1 VSVREAPPADAGT
14 AARVPRADLAA
25 AGAALGLLV
34 LACVAGAGLYLAGRP
49 VHASSAPF
57 TAHWFPHVGPGTPL
71 ALAVAALVGWHGPRL
86 AARLSWRPLLAAG
99 YAAAIAWILSLALID
114 GWQRGLAGR
123 LTTSDEY
130 LSEVGGV
137 TDVPAMLRGF
147 TGRILAFQPD
157 SWTTHVAG
165 HPPGALLVFVGL
177 DRVGLGGGT
186 WAALVCVAV
195 GALIA
200 VAIPVTIRAL
210 GDETAARAA
219 VPFLVLLPG
228 AVWIGVSADGMFAGV
243 TATGLA
249 LLAVAATRRHAA
261 AGFGAGLLLAFGLYL
276 SYGLTLIAVPALAV
290 LLLAR
295 RRRPLPW
302 LAIGAACGGG
312 AAVVA
317 AFTFAGF
324 SWLDGYHL
332 VVVRYYQGIAS
343 ERPYAYWIWAD
354 LALVIAS
361 AGPAA
366 AVLLRRAALDTN
378 LPALLRRPRQL
389 ANSGPAA
396 LPPFAAPARRPRPV
410 ADSGPFAALQR
421 LPRQLADSGP
431 FAALQR
437 LPRLLANSGPFAALQ
452 RQERLLA
459 DSRPAA
465 PLPFAT
471 SRRYPRLLA
480 GLGPASLLP
489 LAALAA
495 ILAADLSGLS
505 KAEVERIWLPFAVW
519 LTAGATLLPAPSR
532 RFWLIV
538 QASVAL
544 LVNHLLLTTW

>member
-1 VSVREAPPADAGT
+1 MSVREAPPASAGT
-14 AARVPRADLAA
+14 TARVPRGDLAA
-25 AGAALGLLV
+25 AGAALGLLA

-57 TAHWFPHVGPGTPL
+57 TAHWLPHFGPGTPL
-71 ALAVAALVGWHGPRL
+71 ALAVAALVGWRGPRL

-99 YAAAIAWILSLALID
+99 YAAAVAWILSLALVD

-147 TGRILAFQPD
+147 TGRILAFQSD

-177 DRVGLGGGT
+177 DRIGLGGGA
-186 WAALVCVAV
+186 WAALACVAA

-200 VAIPVTIRAL
+200 VAVPVTIRAL

-219 VPFLVLLPG
+219 VPFLVLFPG

-295 RRRPLPW
+295 RGRPLPW
-302 LAIGAACGGG
+302 PALGAGCGGG

-366 AVLLRRAALDTN
+366 AVLLRRAVLDAD
-378 LPALLRRPRQL
+378 LPALVRRPRL
-389 ANSGPAA
+389 
-396 LPPFAAPARRPRPV
+396 F
-410 ADSGPFAALQR
+410 
-421 LPRQLADSGP
+421 
-431 FAALQR
+431 
-437 LPRLLANSGPFAALQ
+437 
-452 RQERLLA
+452 
-459 DSRPAA
+459 
-465 PLPFAT
+465 
-471 SRRYPRLLA
+471 A
-480 GLGPASLLP
+480 GLGPAVLLP
-489 LAALAA
+489 FAALAA
-495 ILAADLSGLS
+495 VLAADLSGLS

-519 LTAGATLLPAPSR
+519 LAAGATLIPRPTR